1 MEEPLDFENEDLLF
15 HAPRLTSKRKKVIG
29 LDDLL
34 SDFYG
39 DKNKSVLKS
48 SKHLKA
54 PKGYDSDEDDKRVRQ
69 NETYLQ
75 KFVEDCEK
83 QVKEIGSEDE
93 VSNWGRRA
101 FGIQKAFPPLE
112 KPLTANSDF
121 FECFS
126 NAGLASIPHSNVEEL
141 LQGLLT
147 NGWLSHLVTTTGSLE
162 DSIASWTFHTML
174 YSSEEDLHVLACDFW
189 CSILLSKNEGSSNLI
204 EFCVNICQADLPG
217 MQESDILS
225 VADQPLAKLGWIP
238 SYSVLK
244 DALSNYGYL
253 WPTFD
258 GIACEVRQDYVCEGP
273 PLNICSWIR
282 ALSAC
287 CQIRSMYQIFSISEM
302 EELLEVII
310 WFYLDRHLLGL
321 ALELNGCFRSAVHYF
336 VDAEWENSCAKVAA
350 SIAQRVPK
358 DLNCLRVVEC
368 VTGTDSRSKYF
379 RSQLALHLLM
389 VCFDNKVKNAEEILK
404 LLALVNLKGN
414 SCDFFKL
421 YVYLNLMENLL
432 LVYHPF
438 QEKSKIIDLWH
449 KFLRNCTA
457 QITCTDWRSYASKV
471 RNKASYLLQ
480 NMTLKISS

>member
-1 MEEPLDFENEDLLF
+1 MQSPLDFENEDRLF
-15 HAPRLTSKRKKVIG
+15 HAPRLTSKRRKVIG

-39 DKNKSVLKS
+39 DKNKSVVKS

-93 VSNWGRRA
+93 VPIWGRRA
-101 FGIQKAFPPLE
+101 FGIQKTFPSLE

-126 NAGLASIPHSNVEEL
+126 KAGLASSSHSNVEEL

-147 NGWLSHLVTTTGSLE
+147 NGWLSHLVTSTGSLE
-162 DSIASWTFHTML
+162 DSIAAWTFHTML
-174 YSSEEDLHVLACDFW
+174 YSSEEDLHVSACDFW
-189 CSILLSKNEGSSNLI
+189 CSILLSRNEGN
-204 EFCVNICQADLPG
+204 
-217 MQESDILS
+217 
-225 VADQPLAKLGWIP
+225 QPLAKLGWIP

-244 DALSNYGYL
+244 DAISDYGYL

-258 GIACEVRQDYVCEGP
+258 GIACEVPQDYACEGP

-287 CQIRSMYQIFSISEM
+287 CQIRSMYQIFSTSEM
-302 EELLEVII
+302 EELLEVVI
-310 WFYLDRHLLGL
+310 WFFLDRHLLGL
-321 ALELNGCFRSAVHYF
+321 TLELNGCLHSAVHYF
-336 VDAEWENSCAKVAA
+336 VDVEWENSCAKVAG

-358 DLNCLRVVEC
+358 DLNCLRVVESI
-368 VTGTDSRSKYF
+368 TGTDSRSKYF
-379 RSQLALHLLM
+379 RSQLALHLLV
-389 VCFDNKVKNAEEILK
+389 VCFDNKVKNVEEILK
-404 LLALVNLKGN
+404 LLASVNLKET

-421 YVYLNLMENLL
+421 YVYLNLMDNLL

-438 QEKSKIIDLWH
+438 QEKSKITDLWC
-449 KFLRNCTA
+449 KFLRNCTS